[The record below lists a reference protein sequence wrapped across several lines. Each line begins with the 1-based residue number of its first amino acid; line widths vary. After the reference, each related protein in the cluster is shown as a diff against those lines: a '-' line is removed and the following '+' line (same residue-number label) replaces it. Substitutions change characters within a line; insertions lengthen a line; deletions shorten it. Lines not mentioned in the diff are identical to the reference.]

1 MKITLQTLTKKQSK
15 LYINFFGKAGSGK
28 TFTALTVAC
37 ALASSND
44 KVLIIDTENRSHYYA
59 NDFQGVLSCTNNITA
74 KEPKIS
80 ELLEIIDYAKK
91 NAQIEVVVIDSL
103 TPFWDKMVE
112 YADNLANNN
121 PKLASHGSNWKKAKQ
136 TIQTMTMGLRK
147 SGLHVITTSLGKDET
162 GENMKPTGK
171 ILPCFERTKFEPYLD
186 IQVILH
192 QNGTIFESVKSLHYE
207 LKDIFAKNTQINK
220 DWVSKI
226 QKWLDDGIT
235 VQEDDNLSKFIQ
247 KAQKDEEEDDATS
260 KIKNI
265 DVDVESIEIPEINED
280 EIVKSINNNN
290 KQQMETML

>member
-1 MKITLQTLTKKQSK
+1 
-15 LYINFFGKAGSGK
+15 
-28 TFTALTVAC
+28 
-37 ALASSND
+37 
-44 KVLIIDTENRSHYYA
+44 
-59 NDFQGVLSCTNNITA
+59 
-74 KEPKIS
+74 
-80 ELLEIIDYAKK
+80 
-91 NAQIEVVVIDSL
+91 
-103 TPFWDKMVE
+103 
-112 YADNLANNN
+112 
-121 PKLASHGSNWKKAKQ
+121 
-136 TIQTMTMGLRK
+136 MGLRK
-147 SGLHVITTSLGKDET
+147 SGLHIITTSLGKDET

-171 ILPCFERTKFEPYLD
+171 ILPCFERIKFEPYLD

-235 VQEDDNLSKFIQ
+235 VQEDDNLSKFIE

>member
-1 MKITLQTLTKKQSK
+1 MS
-15 LYINFFGKAGSGK
+15 
-28 TFTALTVAC
+28 
-37 ALASSND
+37 
-44 KVLIIDTENRSHYYA
+44 
-59 NDFQGVLSCTNNITA
+59 
-74 KEPKIS
+74 
-80 ELLEIIDYAKK
+80 
-91 NAQIEVVVIDSL
+91 
-103 TPFWDKMVE
+103 
-112 YADNLANNN
+112 
-121 PKLASHGSNWKKAKQ
+121 
-136 TIQTMTMGLRK
+136 
-147 SGLHVITTSLGKDET
+147 
-162 GENMKPTGK
+162 
-171 ILPCFERTKFEPYLD
+171 CFERTKFEPYLD

-192 QNGTIFESVKSLHYE
+192 QNGTIFESVKSLHHE